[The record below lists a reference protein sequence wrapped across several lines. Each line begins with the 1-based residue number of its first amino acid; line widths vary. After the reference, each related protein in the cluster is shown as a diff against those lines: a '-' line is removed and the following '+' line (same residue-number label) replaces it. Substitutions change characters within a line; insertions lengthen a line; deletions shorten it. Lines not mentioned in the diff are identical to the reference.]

1 MSVVPAGELV
11 GKLTATSPGLLSEAN
26 FRSSSAKEWAI
37 TISCAVGVGRR
48 IAIRIAGSVTAISQ
62 VGPYLATISAS
73 VGPGGIPGVGRGAAN
88 NSRAAVARRA
98 SASVKGAGGRS
109 LSDPL
114 LISREGGYKLQSV
127 ITFSNLF

>member
-48 IAIRIAGSVTAISQ
+48 IAIRIAGSVTAISH

-73 VGPGGIPGVGRGAAN
+73 VGPGGMPGAGRGAAHN
-88 NSRAAVARRA
+88 WCAAPAGRA
-98 SASVKGAGGRS
+98 SASVKSGGWAS
-109 LSDPL
+109 T
-114 LISREGGYKLQSV
+114 E
-127 ITFSNLF
+127 